1 MFNIFEAFIKELI
14 KNSNIFGHTATGK
27 IQMGALQFL
36 ADNVFYLENWMGDK
50 SGMNFFSGVSQILYS
65 LAIWLLILKFTKKGF
80 ETHISWTDGDV
91 DADPFAMFTRFVKA
105 LILMIAFPVLYDFF
119 ARICTG
125 VLDAL
130 LSNVTDELLWA
141 DGMENI
147 IETMSSGL
155 VILLIFWIG
164 NIVLYFQLLMRGIEI
179 YIMRVGFPLAC
190 IGLLE
195 SDNGAFAPYM
205 MTFFKCAVTTVVQ
218 LTLMQI
224 AFSLMVT
231 GDTIISLGMLFTG
244 IATPKLLQQFMVQT
258 GGGGNIT
265 GKVYS
270 AVRIVDVVAGAVK

>member
-1 MFNIFEAFIKELI
+1 MFAIFEAFIKELV
-14 KNSNIFGHTATGK
+14 KNSQMFAESKAGD

-36 ADNVFYLENWMGDK
+36 ADNVFYLENWIGDGSK
-50 SGMNFFSGVSQILYS
+50 MNFFSGVSTILYS

-80 ETHISWTDGDV
+80 ETHITWTDGDL

-105 LILMIAFPVLYDFF
+105 LILMIAFPVLYNFF

-125 VLDAL
+125 VLAAL
-130 LSNVTDELLWA
+130 LNSVTDELEWA
-141 DGMENI
+141 DGMTNI

-179 YIMRVGFPLAC
+179 YIMRIGFPLAC

-205 MTFFKCAVTTVVQ
+205 MTFFQCAVTTVVQ
-218 LTLMQI
+218 LTLMQL
-224 AFSLMVT
+224 AFSLMLT
-231 GDTIISLGMLFTG
+231 GDTFISLGMLFTG
-244 IATPKLLQQFMVQT
+244 ISTPKLLQQFMVPT
-258 GGGGNIT
+258 GGGANLS
-265 GKVYS
+265 GKMYS
-270 AVRIVDVVAGAVK
+270 AVRIVDVVRSAVK